1 MKLLENNY
9 VWFARI
15 IWAIIYVGL
24 LAGINID
31 NVYINNCIVVTIFT
45 AIGVYIVS
53 KILTLISIML
63 VARLLYLNVD
73 IELKYSFTI
82 NDKIVL

>member
-1 MKLLENNY
+1 MRFLEDNY

-31 NVYINNCIVVTIFT
+31 NVYINNGIVVTILT

-82 NDKIVL
+82 NNKIVL

>member
-15 IWAIIYVGL
+15 IWAIIYIGL
-24 LAGINID
+24 LAGINVN
-31 NVYINNCIVVTIFT
+31 NVYVNNSVIVTILT

-53 KILTLISIML
+53 KILTLILIML